1 MENIFHEN
9 GKKKK
14 SGVPI
19 LISDK
24 TDFKTKTRT
33 RDKEGHYIMVKQSI
47 QQEDITTV
55 NTHSLN
61 IGTPRHIANIN
72 KHKEKWKVT
81 Q

>member
-1 MENIFHEN
+1 MKMERKRNL
-9 GKKKK
+9 G
-14 SGVPI
+14 PI

-47 QQEDITTV
+47 QQEYITTV

-61 IGTPRHIANIN
+61 IGIPRYIANIN
-72 KHKEKWKVT
+72 KHKEKWTVT
-81 Q
+81 